1 MGLTSC
7 LVLVAAVL
15 AVIGFLTRSRR
26 NPRRRL
32 PPGPTPLPL
41 LGNILQMDKDA
52 PFESF
57 VRLSERYGPVL
68 TVYLGGQRTVVLV
81 GYEAVRDA
89 LLQQSDDFTGR
100 APFPFLQRLTRGYG
114 LAISNGRRWEQLR
127 GFTVNTLRDLGMG
140 RRRLEEQILE
150 ESQHLRTALED
161 TQGSPCDPTFT
172 LSRAV
177 SNVVSR
183 LLFGQRFDY
192 ADQRFLR
199 MVQLL
204 HKILRS
210 ISGSWGQL
218 YNLFPWLLERLPGPH
233 EEIFSGAEEVRRFVE
248 ERVREHQE
256 TLSAHGPR
264 DFIDCFLLRMQ
275 QEQDNPSSEFH
286 RDNLVS
292 TVLNLLLAGT
302 ETTSTTLRYA
312 LLLLIKYPHVQERA
326 QREIDEVVGRE
337 RPPAME
343 DRRSLPFTDAVV
355 HEVQRLLDV
364 VPMSMP
370 QIATRDISFRGYT
383 IPKGTVVIPLLH
395 SVLRDSA
402 YWPSPRAFDP
412 GHFLDQNGGFKRNPA
427 FLPFS
432 AGKRSCVGE
441 PLARMELFLFLAS
454 LLQRFSFSAP
464 LGPDSVDIRPNLSAI
479 ANLPRPY
486 QLIARPR

>member
-1 MGLTSC
+1 
-7 LVLVAAVL
+7 
-15 AVIGFLTRSRR
+15 
-26 NPRRRL
+26 
-32 PPGPTPLPL
+32 
-41 LGNILQMDKDA
+41 
-52 PFESF
+52 
-57 VRLSERYGPVL
+57 
-68 TVYLGGQRTVVLV
+68 
-81 GYEAVRDA
+81 
-89 LLQQSDDFTGR
+89 
-100 APFPFLQRLTRGYG
+100 
-114 LAISNGRRWEQLR
+114 
-127 GFTVNTLRDLGMG
+127 
-140 RRRLEEQILE
+140 
-150 ESQHLRTALED
+150 
-161 TQGSPCDPTFT
+161 
-172 LSRAV
+172 
-177 SNVVSR
+177 
-183 LLFGQRFDY
+183 
-192 ADQRFLR
+192 
-199 MVQLL
+199 
-204 HKILRS
+204 
-210 ISGSWGQL
+210 
-218 YNLFPWLLERLPGPH
+218 LFPWLLERLPGPH
-233 EEIFSGAEEVRRFVE
+233 EEMFSGAEEVRQFVE
-248 ERVREHQE
+248 ERVGEHQE

-275 QEQDNPSSEFH
+275 QERDNPSSEFH

-312 LLLLIKYPHVQERA
+312 LLLLIKYPHVQEMA
-326 QREIDEVVGRE
+326 QREIDAAVGRE

-370 QIATRDISFRGYT
+370 QIAMRDISFRGYT
-383 IPKGTVVIPLLH
+383 IPQGTVVIPLLH